1 MVQIKQESASNKKA
15 YEIVAVDIISY
26 EESLKYLDIPD
37 QLTEVKAKS
46 KEKRN
51 AQDRSVDQGA
61 TSSVIADMLNKQKA
75 TQPKKSIDQLYN
87 EITKNR
93 LAIESGSKMSLTVGE
108 VSEILGLS
116 DSSSKQFIKVEFQ
129 VSGSQFV
136 LLITV
141 DSSQRYA

>member
-1 MVQIKQESASNKKA
+1 MS
-15 YEIVAVDIISY
+15 VDTISY

-37 QLTEVKAKS
+37 QLAEVKAKS

-51 AQDRSVDQGA
+51 AQDRSIDQSA
-61 TSSVIADMLNKQKA
+61 SSSVIADMLNKQKD

-87 EITKNR
+87 EIIKNK

-108 VSEILGLS
+108 VGEILGLS
-116 DSSSKQFIKVEFQ
+116 DSSSKQYIKVEIQ
-129 VSGSQFV
+129 VSGLQLV